1 MKWILCLLAVCASVA
16 QAADISG
23 NWKATADFGGNAIE
37 RTFVFKVDGNK
48 LTGETTSSMMGKS
61 TIADGKVDGDSV
73 TFSITVKFQDNEM
86 TLSYK
91 GKVNGKGDELKLTSE
106 SAQGGQSIEWNAKR
120 VQ

>member
-1 MKWILCLLAVCASVA
+1 MKRILCLMAIAASMAV
-16 QAADISG
+16 AADISG
-23 NWKATADFGGNAIE
+23 SWKATADFGGNAIE

-61 TIADGKVDGDSV
+61 TIADGKVDGDNV
-73 TFSITVKFQDNEM
+73 TFSIAVKFQDNEM